1 MAKHRHRTFE
11 LFDTYNEAARSL
23 ESRSL
28 QKVVQP
34 SHEPDEVWTFKC
46 LTVSRDGGVIQVA
59 FKSPNH
65 PEQDPVRDLRADFAQ
80 LAESLVNN
88 SRVLVDVA
96 GMEEF
101 SARSVDELALLLRK
115 LRFKGSRMALWNL
128 GPAVRASFFPSRV
141 CERD

>member
-34 SHEPDEVWTFKC
+34 SHEPGEVWAFKC

-65 PEQDPVRDLRADFAQ
+65 PEQDSVRDLRSDFAQ

-96 GMEEF
+96 RLEEF
-101 SARSVDELALLLRK
+101 SARSVDELALFLRK

-128 GPAVRASFFPSRV
+128 GPAVRASFFPSRA